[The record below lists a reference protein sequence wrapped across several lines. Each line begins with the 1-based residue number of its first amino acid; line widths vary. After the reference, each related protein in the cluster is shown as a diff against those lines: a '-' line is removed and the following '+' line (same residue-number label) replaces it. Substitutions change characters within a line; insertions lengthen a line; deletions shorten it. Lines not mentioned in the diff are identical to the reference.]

1 MVYRVMVYRVMVY
14 RVMVYRKGVI
24 ARAGRARDA
33 VTWVVVDKILP
44 RDILSIARR
53 DGPPCT
59 LLYQNRGMGGN

>member
-1 MVYRVMVYRVMVY
+1 MVYRVMVY

-59 LLYQNRGMGGN
+59 IL